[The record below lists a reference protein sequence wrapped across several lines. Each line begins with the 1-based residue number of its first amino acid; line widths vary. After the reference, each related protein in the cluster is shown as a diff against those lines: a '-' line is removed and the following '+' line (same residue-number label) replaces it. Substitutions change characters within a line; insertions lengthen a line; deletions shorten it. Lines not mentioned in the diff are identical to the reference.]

1 MLHKGDEPVPGYR
14 LEEFLGRGAFGE
26 VWRATSPGRASVALK
41 FLNLSERQGIKEFR
55 AVQRL
60 KSVRHPHLTST
71 MALWLLDEQ
80 GNVLGDDVLD
90 SYAAGEPAPRATL
103 MPMSSAATGQAPQ
116 RLVVATLLCD
126 KNLSDRLEECKQQ
139 GMSGIPCEELL
150 RYMEEAAKGIDF
162 LNTASHD
169 LGEGPVA
176 IQHCDIK
183 PANIMLT
190 SDCVMI
196 CDFGL
201 ARFLTDAK
209 TAATGTSMAG
219 SPAYMAPE
227 CVKGKPS
234 ATSDQY
240 SLAVTYTELRT
251 GRLPFYSESWMDVI
265 EAHCSGNLDLSG
277 LTPNER
283 EVIHKAVS
291 VKPEDRYPSTVAMVR
306 ALRRA
311 VEQKEIAIA
320 RPSPWRKTA
329 VLITAVV
336 VVASLVWCGF
346 QWKNS
351 RVSTPKNSA
360 GTSATV
366 SEETVTFQV
375 VPADAEVFVDG
386 ARVAADASGHV
397 TLKRRGDAQL
407 DILVRKSPEYRDA
420 KRKVLVKQSSSNT
433 LVISLERDADQL
445 RRIAQTDATRAFEI
459 VDGDSPDL
467 SQLEVA
473 VKLYQHAM
481 QLDAS
486 RFAMIPPPVRRLN
499 EAEEEYNFTVRCMAL
514 NPNRPWLAAR
524 VEGRKIALWNLDDLN
539 RPRVLLHEHTDH
551 ICNVAMAGQYVASAD
566 IADHIRLTLLDENG
580 AATKTIEPA
589 SLQGTELAVTPD
601 LKWLVAGGYDGNV
614 RAFPLG
620 SASSDAEARTLGRHN
635 VSVRGIV
642 ITPDSRWAFSIG
654 DDGSIK
660 KWDLLLPDAA
670 AIDVPLGSPVGDV
683 SAMCVS
689 PDGKLIAIGGGA
701 EANAEY
707 RVHLIQSDRATARP
721 LPQGHA
727 AEIYAVVFDPIT
739 RPAKSSFPTLASG
752 SAAGDVQVWQG
763 EEGPPLLL
771 NGRHA
776 GAIRSLVFS
785 RPAGWLCSGGE
796 DGNVGLWN
804 LNHAQRK
811 PTMLAG
817 HAGRVVQVL
826 VTAKSVI
833 AATSNGTILL
843 WDLRRCILV
852 KEACDEMGI
861 EPKATDGGRSVI
873 ST

>member
-1 MLHKGDEPVPGYR
+1 MLQKGDEPVPGYR

-26 VWRATSPGRASVALK
+26 VWRAMSPGRARVALK

-55 AVQRL
+55 AIQRL

-71 MALWLLDEQ
+71 ISLWLLDEH
-80 GNVLGDDVLD
+80 GDVLSDDILD
-90 SYAAGEPAPRATL
+90 SYAEGEPAPRATL
-103 MPMSSAATGQAPQ
+103 MPTSFSSSGQAPQ

-126 KNLSDRLEECKQQ
+126 KNLFDRLEECKQQ
-139 GMSGIPCEELL
+139 GMTGIPSEELL

-162 LNTASHD
+162 LNSPSHD
-169 LGEGPVA
+169 LGQGPVA

-209 TAATGTSMAG
+209 AVATGTSMAG

-227 CVKGKPS
+227 CVKGTPS

-283 EVIHKAVS
+283 EVIHKATA
-291 VKPEDRYPSTVAMVR
+291 VKSDDRYPSTVAMVR

-311 VEQKEIAIA
+311 VEQKESAVV
-320 RPSPWRKTA
+320 RTSPWRKIIASIVA
-329 VLITAVV
+329 VL
-336 VVASLVWCGF
+336 VVASLVWVGI
-346 QWKNS
+346 QWK
-351 RVSTPKNSA
+351 RPVAQPTKNQG
-360 GTSATV
+360 GTSAAP
-366 SEETVTFQV
+366 SQESITFQV
-375 VPADAEVFVDG
+375 IPADAEVLVDG
-386 ARVAADASGHV
+386 TRVVADASGHV
-397 TLKRRGDAQL
+397 TLKRRSDAQL
-407 DILVRKSPEYRDA
+407 DIQVRKPPEYRDA
-420 KRKVLVKQSSSNT
+420 KRQVPVKQASGNT
-433 LVISLERDADQL
+433 LVISLERDPEQL
-445 RRIAQTDATRAFEI
+445 RQAAQTDATRAFEI
-459 VDGDSPDL
+459 IDKDSPEL
-467 SQLEVA
+467 PQLA
-473 VKLYQHAM
+473 LAAKLYQHAV

-486 RFAMIPPPVRRLN
+486 RFAIVPPAVRRLN
-499 EAEEEYNFTVRCMAL
+499 EAEAEYNFTVRCMAS
-514 NPNRPWLAAR
+514 NPSKPWLAAR
-524 VEGRKIALWNLDDLN
+524 VEGRKIALWNLEDLS
-539 RPRVLLHEHTDH
+539 RPRTVLHEHADH
-551 ICNVAMAGQYVASAD
+551 ICNVTMAGQYVASAD
-566 IADHIRLTLLDENG
+566 IADHIKLTVLDDNG
-580 AATKTIEPA
+580 TATKTIEPK
-589 SLQGTELAVTPD
+589 SLQGTELAIAPD

-620 SASSDAEARTLGRHN
+620 TASTDTEAKILGRHD

-642 ITPDSRWAFSIG
+642 ITPDSRWAVSTG
-654 DDGSIK
+654 DDGSVK
-660 KWDLLLPDAA
+660 KWNLQQPDAGA
-670 AIDVPLGSPVGDV
+670 TDVPLGSPAGDV

-701 EANAEY
+701 EPKAEF
-707 RVHLIQSDRATARP
+707 RIHLIQPAQGTAKP
-721 LPQGHA
+721 LAQGHA
-727 AEIYAVVFDPIT
+727 AEIYSVVFDPFT
-739 RPAKSSFPTLASG
+739 RSAGSSFPSLASG
-752 SAAGDVQVWQG
+752 SAAGDVQIWQG

-771 NGRHA
+771 NGRHT
-776 GAIRSLVFS
+776 GAIRSLAFA
-785 RPAGWLCSGGE
+785 RPTGWLCSGGE

-804 LNHAQRK
+804 LKHPQRK
-811 PTMLAG
+811 PLMLEG

-826 VTAKSVI
+826 VTAKSII

-843 WDLRRCILV
+843 WDLPRCILV
-852 KEACDEMGI
+852 KEAFDESGI
-861 EPKATDGGRSVI
+861 EPKATEGGRSVI